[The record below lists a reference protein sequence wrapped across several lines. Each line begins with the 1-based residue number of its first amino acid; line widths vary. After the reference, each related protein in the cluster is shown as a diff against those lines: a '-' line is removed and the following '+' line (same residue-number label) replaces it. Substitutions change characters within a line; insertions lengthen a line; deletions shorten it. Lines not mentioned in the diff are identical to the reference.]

1 MGVIQWCSA
10 DDREAC
16 FAHATLGRVCFSFV
30 FVLVALQDSFIL
42 LRSSKSLE
50 RPDCSFNYTYFT
62 ELTDYHG
69 AHTLSADC
77 SFIHGF
83 FIGLTDA
90 IRTDLRLTSEVVRL
104 RLTVFAVMRLDLLR
118 LDLHLTMTWIFDLLI
133 LLRLAKINL
142 RFTKA

>member
-1 MGVIQWCSA
+1 M
-10 DDREAC
+10 
-16 FAHATLGRVCFSFV
+16 F
-30 FVLVALQDSFIL
+30 
-42 LRSSKSLE
+42 
-50 RPDCSFNYTYFT
+50 
-62 ELTDYHG
+62 
-69 AHTLSADC
+69 
-77 SFIHGF
+77 HGF

-104 RLTVFAVMRLDLLR
+104 RLTVFAFTRLKLPR